1 MEKTSEKVEK
11 ELRSAIITGTLLPG
25 VALGSERELALQY
38 GVTRPTV
45 REALQR
51 LAQDGWITVSP
62 RRATL
67 VNDFWLHGNLNILAT
82 IAENVDCFPLDLVQ
96 QLLEFR
102 LVNAP
107 VYAANAVGQG
117 SPRVIAFLADACAA
131 ADDPRSFAERDW
143 ELHRTLAV
151 LSGSRIYPL
160 MLNSFANL
168 YRVLGAHYFSSEQCR
183 EASRNYYRRL
193 LQLAVDG
200 NAVAAGELTREAMEE
215 SMRLWDQLMASAGAQ
230 EVSR

>member
-11 ELRSAIITGTLLPG
+11 ELRGAIITGTLPQG
-25 VALGSERELALQY
+25 AALASERELAIQY

-82 IAENVDCFPLDLVQ
+82 IAEHVDCFPLDLVQ

-102 LVNAP
+102 QVNAP
-107 VYAANAVGQG
+107 VYAAKAVGQG
-117 SPRVIAFLADACAA
+117 SARVIAFLAEACAV
-131 ADDPRSFAERDW
+131 ADDPLFFAERDL
-143 ELHRTLAV
+143 ELHRTLAI

-168 YRVLGAHYFSSEQCR
+168 YRVLGAHYFAGEECR
-183 EASRNYYRRL
+183 EASRNYYRSL
-193 LQLAVDG
+193 LQAAVDG
-200 NAVAAGELTREAMEE
+200 NTVAAGELTREAMGE
-215 SMRLWDQLMASAGAQ
+215 SILLWAKLLASAGTK